1 MEWVEAM
8 NKKPKGFYG
17 LVLAGGKSE
26 RMKTDK
32 ALLNYHGKAQY
43 VYCYELLMKF
53 CDQAFLSLKENQM
66 NVYDCEKYKVIFDDS
81 RYDGIGP
88 LGGVVSA
95 MEAYPNNRWII
106 LACDLPNV
114 SEAVIQ
120 ELIVRGSGAL
130 GTAYRSA
137 YDQLPEP
144 LCAVYNRDY
153 YPVLKKSVEEKKY
166 CLRKIM
172 IDHNVELIPL
182 VNQNAMD
189 NINLLDEYEA
199 FIKNI

>member
-1 MEWVEAM
+1 MEWVEGM
-8 NKKPKGFYG
+8 HKKTKRFYG
-17 LVLAGGKSE
+17 LILVGGKSE

-43 VYCYELLMKF
+43 ARCYELLMKF
-53 CDQAFLSLKENQM
+53 CDDVFLSLKEKQKDS
-66 NVYDCEKYKVIFDDS
+66 YDFEKYKVIFDDS
-81 RYDGIGP
+81 KYDGIGP
-88 LGGVVSA
+88 LGGIVSA
-95 MEAYPNNRWII
+95 MEAYPDNRWII

-114 SEAVIQ
+114 TEPVIQ
-120 ELIVRGSGAL
+120 ELIVRGKGAL

-144 LCAVYNRDY
+144 LCAIYNRDY

-172 IDHNVELIPL
+172 IDHKIELIPL
-182 VNQNAMD
+182 VNQKAMD
-189 NINLLDEYEA
+189 NINLLAEYEA
-199 FIKNI
+199 FIKNN